1 MTSTWTSWP
10 PLDQGRNYHSCMRTG
25 SNVVIAGGLDLD
37 QHLLAS
43 TTILSIEHKS
53 HRPGGDMSLARF
65 SFQMVRH
72 EDKLFA
78 LGGGGGLA
86 SGDYE
91 GPALDLVEEWNE
103 ATEEWTAREDLRMD
117 TNRLLFGAVDA
128 PRSAVF
134 GAI

>member
-25 SNVVIAGGLDLD
+25 SNVVIAGGVD
-37 QHLLAS
+37 QDGRKLAS
-43 TTILSIEHKS
+43 TTILSIEDKS
-53 HRPGGDMSLARF
+53 QRPGGDMSLAR
-65 SFQMVRH
+65 SAFQMVKH
-72 EDKLFA
+72 GDKLLA
-78 LGGGGGLA
+78 LGGDRGLD
-86 SGDYE
+86 SGDFG
-91 GPALDLVEEWNE
+91 GPGLDLVEEWNE